1 MSYSATID
9 VPDLEAGVAFYAGLF
24 GFTETARPLP
34 TLAVLDADGQSLL
47 IFQKEP
53 GSHPVKNALI
63 ARDYARHWTPVHLD
77 FHIEDVKAMLPE
89 LARLGGTLE
98 ELHELPGRPTVAFCA
113 DPFGHGFCL
122 IGKRRRQDVA

>member
-47 IFQKEP
+47 IFQKNT
-53 GSHPVKNALI
+53 GTHPVKNSEI
-63 ARDYARHWTPVHLD
+63 TRDYARHWTPVHLD
-77 FHIEDVKAMLPE
+77 FHVADVKAILPE
-89 LARLGGTLE
+89 LSRLGRTLE
-98 ELHELPGRPTVAFCA
+98 EFHEFPGRPPVAFCA

-122 IGKRRRQDVA
+122 IGTRRRQDVA